1 MNKLNNN
8 KTTWAWS
15 ALCLVAL
22 GLTTGTGCDL
32 QGTDSQSALEAAM
45 NPSAAMARF
54 AMPVALT
61 RAELAGTDSRLINP
75 VNDSRTEQADGAFQ
89 LISPVESPRLEAGEA
104 VGIELLRG

>member
-45 NPSAAMARF
+45 NPSATMARF
-54 AMPVALT
+54 ASPVIWT
-61 RAELAGTDSRLINP
+61 RAELAGADSRLVNP
-75 VNDSRTEQADGAFQ
+75 VIDSRPEKPDANLSRTR
-89 LISPVESPRLEAGEA
+89 PEAGES
-104 VGIELLRG
+104 VGITLLR